1 MTKTARGISWAVGV
15 GYLVVLHIVAAY
27 LIVDWFDRRFPA
39 SEVATIPEV
48 QSDQPTVAPIPATPS
63 STATPVPSPPATAAD
78 APLLRPGKLIIPV
91 AGIRSEQLVDS
102 FSDARSDGRVHDA
115 IDIAAPLGT
124 PVLAAADG
132 SITKFFDSK
141 AGGITIYQSSSDGQY
156 MYYYAHL
163 SSRAAGLSEGQ
174 SITQGTVIG
183 YVGDTGNAGAGNYHL
198 HFSIALVADKRRYWE
213 GTYIDPYPLLRY

>member
-1 MTKTARGISWAVGV
+1 MTRTARVMSRAAGV
-15 GYLVVLHIVAAY
+15 GYLLVLHIIAAY

-39 SEVATIPEV
+39 PEVAASPEF
-48 QSDQPTVAPIPATPS
+48 QSNQPDLAPIPATPS
-63 STATPVPSPPATAAD
+63 STATPVPSPRATADD
-78 APLLRPGKLIIPV
+78 APMLRLGRLIIPV
-91 AGIRSEQLVDS
+91 AGIKSEQLVDS

-115 IDIAAPLGT
+115 IDIAAPSGT
-124 PVLAAADG
+124 QVLAAADG
-132 SITKFFDSK
+132 TIVKFFDSQ

-174 SITQGTVIG
+174 SITQGTIIG

-213 GTYIDPYPLLRY
+213 GTYINPYPLLRY

>member
-1 MTKTARGISWAVGV
+1 MTKTARVISWAACV

-27 LIVDWFDRRFPA
+27 LIVDWFERRFPA
-39 SEVATIPEV
+39 PEVATFPEV
-48 QSDQPTVAPIPATPS
+48 QSNQPGLAPISATPS
-63 STATPVPSPPATAAD
+63 STSAPVASPTATAAD
-78 APLLRPGKLIIPV
+78 APMLRPGKLIIPV
-91 AGIRSEQLVDS
+91 AGIKIEQLVDS
-102 FSDARSDGRVHDA
+102 FSDARRDGRVHDA
-115 IDIAAPLGT
+115 IDVAAPSGT

-132 SITKFFDSK
+132 TIVKFFDSE

-174 SITQGTVIG
+174 SITQGTIIG

-213 GTYIDPYPLLRY
+213 GTYINPYPLLRY